1 MFSTLLLL
9 FAAIMPCVVQPI
21 PPARDF
27 VQNDVEEE
35 YTSPDSI
42 FDLSDSEVPM
52 KSPETHSP
60 AINYLRALGLKIV
73 MAYYDFTTWI
83 SIQSASIVAA
93 IKDLFGNEAPRAEI
107 VMQPA
112 AAGDSHGCCA

>member
-1 MFSTLLLL
+1 MISMLLLL
-9 FAAIMPCVVQPI
+9 CAALMPCMAYPI

-27 VQNDVEEE
+27 VQNDMEEE

-42 FDLSDSEVPM
+42 FDLSDAQVPM
-52 KSPETHSP
+52 KSPETHSA

-83 SIQSASIVAA
+83 SIQSASLLTAL
-93 IKDLFGNEAPRAEI
+93 KDLFGSSHQIAEI
-107 VMQPA
+107 SVPA
-112 AAGDSHGCCA
+112 SAGDSHGCCA

>member
-1 MFSTLLLL
+1 MISTLLLL
-9 FAAIMPCVVQPI
+9 LAAIMPCVVQPI

-27 VQNDVEEE
+27 SNDMEEE

-42 FDLSDSEVPM
+42 FELSDSQVPM

-83 SIQSASIVAA
+83 TIQSASIFTIISAFFAKNSGASDAA
-93 IKDLFGNEAPRAEI
+93 HSAT
-107 VMQPA
+107 
-112 AAGDSHGCCA
+112 AGDAHGCCA